1 MEQQAENL
9 EEQMRERLGQ
19 LDEELEKGQEM
30 LRAVESQ
37 QRQLTDTLL
46 RISGARQVLLE
57 LLGEEEAA
65 ASAENGPTPARVA
78 VAASPGAAGDGIPD
92 DATAEGS
99 WQPVEVAVADR
110 G

>member
-57 LLGEEEAA
+57 LLGEEEAD

-78 VAASPGAAGDGIPD
+78 VAASPGGAAGNGVPD
-92 DATAEGS
+92 D
-99 WQPVEVAVADR
+99 V
-110 G
+110 